1 VVDTDGKGN
10 ANVSKRA
17 EILRLLER
25 AGLRPDHYHLQEPLL
40 TTGQVALV
48 LRTTPRTVRNWA
60 DAGRIEAVRT
70 LGGRRL
76 FPVSAVQAALD
87 SMVGERNKPTAA
99 PGLGS

>member
-1 VVDTDGKGN
+1 MVDTKGTGD
-10 ANVSKRA
+10 ADVSKRD
-17 EILRLLER
+17 EILRLLEG
-25 AGLRPDHYHLQEPLL
+25 AGLRPDRYHLQELLL
-40 TTGQVALV
+40 TTGQVALI

-87 SMVGERNKPTAA
+87 SMVGERHRPTAA
-99 PGLGS
+99 PGLGG